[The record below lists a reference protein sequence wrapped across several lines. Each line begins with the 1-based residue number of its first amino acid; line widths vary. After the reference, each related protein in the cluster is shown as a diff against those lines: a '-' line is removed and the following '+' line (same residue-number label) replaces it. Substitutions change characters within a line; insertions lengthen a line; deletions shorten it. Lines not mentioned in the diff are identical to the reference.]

1 MGSIAG
7 WQVWQRWL
15 AAMFLLGALWGLAI
29 WYLRKV
35 WFFRDP
41 VRTAPRIPGA
51 ILSAADGIVI
61 YVRPYQGRS
70 LLSEKLG
77 RPIDVGEITGSDLPI
92 AERGWLVGVYMSP
105 LDVHFNYAPTD
116 AVIENIVHTP
126 AAVNLPMVD
135 LWEYIKLTYL
145 RRAVDLFAA
154 KYRLVNERNTIF
166 FRTSMPGTEREFR
179 YAAVEIADKFVN
191 KIDCFVKPGETVRAG
206 QKLSFISRGSQVD
219 LVLPRKGVTVEVKP
233 GQRVTGGISVIA
245 RVGDGG
251 KTIDN

>member
-1 MGSIAG
+1 MGLQA
-7 WQVWQRWL
+7 WLQWL
-15 AAMFLLGALWGLAI
+15 AAISLAALFWGVAILFL
-29 WYLRKV
+29 RRV

-41 VRTAPRIPGA
+41 VRVAPRIPGA
-51 ILSAADGIVI
+51 VLSACDGIVV
-61 YVRPYQGRS
+61 YVRAYQGRG

-77 RPIDVGEITGSDLPI
+77 RPIDLREITGSDLPI

-116 AVIENIVHTP
+116 AVVEEIVRTP

-166 FRTSMPGTEREFR
+166 FRTAVPAAAGGGGERDRERELR

-191 KIDCFVKPGETVRAG
+191 KIDCFVKPGDEVRAG
-206 QKLSFISRGSQVD
+206 QKISFISRGSQVD
-219 LVLPRKGVTVEVKP
+219 LVLPREGVTVEVKP
-233 GQRVTGGISVIA
+233 GQRVTGGITVIA
-245 RVGDGG
+245 RVGG
-251 KTIDN
+251 